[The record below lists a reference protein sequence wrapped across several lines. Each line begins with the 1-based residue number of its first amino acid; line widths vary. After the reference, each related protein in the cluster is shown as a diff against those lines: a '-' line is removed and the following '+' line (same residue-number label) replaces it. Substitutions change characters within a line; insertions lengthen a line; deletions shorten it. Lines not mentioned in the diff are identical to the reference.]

1 MVVLKLAWL
10 RYGPGSAAAVLAA
23 HSLQVATTLNADDRE
38 WLSAVSAIIRRAA
51 RWVPGSRCLD
61 RSLALHHY
69 AHARGVP
76 AALRLGVRRLPDGR
90 ITAHAWITLAGEPI
104 GEDPA
109 ALDTLLPFDI
119 GWSRGNIPFD

>member
-1 MVVLKLAWL
+1 MLVLKLAWL
-10 RYGPGSAAAVLAA
+10 RYGPGNAAAVLAA
-23 HSLQVATTLNADDRE
+23 HSLPVTTTPNADDRD
-38 WLSAVSAIIRRAA
+38 WLSAAAATIRRAA

-76 AALRLGVRRLPDGR
+76 AALRLGVRRLSDGR
-90 ITAHAWITLAGEPI
+90 VTAHAWVTLAGEPI

-109 ALDTLLPFDI
+109 ALSTLLPFDTDI
-119 GWSRGNIPFD
+119 DRSNLRFD